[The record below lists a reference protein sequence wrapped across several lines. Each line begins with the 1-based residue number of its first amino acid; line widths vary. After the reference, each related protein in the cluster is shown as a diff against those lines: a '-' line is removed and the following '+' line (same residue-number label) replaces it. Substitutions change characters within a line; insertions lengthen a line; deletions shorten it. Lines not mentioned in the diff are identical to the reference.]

1 MGKKFNSIIFP
12 QSEKYSNSKVSD
24 KKQEVGKHI
33 NYLKEKRHSLLKKD
47 LEPFRVVAYP
57 QMSSLQSTV

>member
-1 MGKKFNSIIFP
+1 MSFWSQVVEFMGKKFNSIIFP

-33 NYLKEKRHSLLKKD
+33 NYLKE
-47 LEPFRVVAYP
+47 
-57 QMSSLQSTV
+57 

>member
-24 KKQEVGKHI
+24 KNKKLA
-33 NYLKEKRHSLLKKD
+33 NTLLIVKNK
-47 LEPFRVVAYP
+47 VIHC
-57 QMSSLQSTV
+57 